1 MGWWV
6 RVVLVGLVGCNDGPK
21 QPGEQGEGGDVGGET
36 GDEAGGGE
44 GGEGGDDSDTGP
56 SPPPDADS
64 DGYDVTVDCDDAD
77 PAINPGAEERC
88 DTLDNDCDGVVD
100 PDASVDAPTWYGDTD
115 GDGYGNGRRDQVSCA
130 QPEGYVDNGDD
141 CDDTTAT
148 TFPGAWDRCN
158 GVDDD
163 CDDAIDEAGMEGM
176 SVLTVNS
183 ALGEVYAVDL
193 STAALTVVSD
203 LASDL
208 EIDSFAVDSAGQSYV
223 NAAEETSLYGL
234 DRCSGDLAA
243 VGSTGAH
250 SFCAM
255 AFGYGDTLY
264 AIDDTDDALLT
275 LDPTT
280 GETLGYLGLDLDI
293 ANCGLTY
300 DCSNNRLILLEA
312 AGSTLYELD
321 VETGDLS
328 TLATLSVKFFNA
340 AVTFRPDDGTLL
352 ASTGKRL
359 LRVDLSDG
367 SSTSLGTFPSEVT
380 VDNLELAPVCETGD

>member
-1 MGWWV
+1 
-6 RVVLVGLVGCNDGPK
+6 
-21 QPGEQGEGGDVGGET
+21 
-36 GDEAGGGE
+36 
-44 GGEGGDDSDTGP
+44 
-56 SPPPDADS
+56 
-64 DGYDVTVDCDDAD
+64 
-77 PAINPGAEERC
+77 
-88 DTLDNDCDGVVD
+88 
-100 PDASVDAPTWYGDTD
+100 
-115 GDGYGNGRRDQVSCA
+115 
-130 QPEGYVDNGDD
+130 
-141 CDDTTAT
+141 
-148 TFPGAWDRCN
+148 
-158 GVDDD
+158 
-163 CDDAIDEAGMEGM
+163 
-176 SVLTVNS
+176 
-183 ALGEVYAVDL
+183 
-193 STAALTVVSD
+193 
-203 LASDL
+203 
-208 EIDSFAVDSAGQSYV
+208 
-223 NAAEETSLYGL
+223 
-234 DRCSGDLAA
+234 
-243 VGSTGAH
+243 
-250 SFCAM
+250 M